1 MHRTSAATRVPITPF
16 VTRCLSRHD
25 KSGNVLAGVLF
36 SDYNGSSVQTHIA
49 AFSPNWASPAYLY
62 CMFDYPFHTLGCKK
76 LIAVM
81 EKNNAKALQLN
92 SRMGF
97 KFEAEIEDVFSSGP
111 AVIRSLRVEDCRFLD
126 ERFRCAFE
134 RYLET
139 LKAAA

>member
-1 MHRTSAATRVPITPF
+1 
-16 VTRCLSRHD
+16 
-25 KSGNVLAGVLF
+25 
-36 SDYNGSSVQTHIA
+36 
-49 AFSPNWASPAYLY
+49 
-62 CMFDYPFHTLGCKK
+62 MFDYPFHTLGCKK

-81 EKNNAKALQLN
+81 EKSNAKALQLN

-139 LKAAA
+139 RKAAA